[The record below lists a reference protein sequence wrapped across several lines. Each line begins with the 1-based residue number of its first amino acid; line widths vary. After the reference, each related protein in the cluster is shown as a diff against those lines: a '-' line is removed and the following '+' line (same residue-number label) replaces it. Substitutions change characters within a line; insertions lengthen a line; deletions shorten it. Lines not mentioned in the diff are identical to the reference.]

1 MITQLRL
8 EDKMAYLAMV
18 MFIAIYAFGHQF
30 LDLPEGDSS
39 VQMALFLSFVL
50 GILTGYRSQK

>member
-1 MITQLRL
+1 
-8 EDKMAYLAMV
+8 MAYLAMV

-30 LDLPEGDSS
+30 LDLPEGNNS